1 MSCLEPSIHLLFRD
15 ETWIQRSRTDDME
28 QITDESKELTL
39 DLWLAKDNRF
49 LNPKSSYKRILMAP
63 PCRLIQKKSQKKPTW
78 SAMWITFC
86 WDRKRFQST
95 ASRLIVQEVIRLGS
109 LEPFLDHFILGAET
123 ESKTVWETS
132 SGINMRDLYGG
143 NLSTAFVHISLF
155 FSLRIPC
162 YDSCLQTAQGL
173 LTPGLDNTSHEGKV
187 LMSHRKD
194 KWS

>member
-1 MSCLEPSIHLLFRD
+1 MTWEHRTIIDFLWVVSCLEPSIHLLFRD

-95 ASRLIVQEVIRLGS
+95 ASRVNPAHGSLLRVNSPSHGIFSNLVDSTLYHLLTDLIVVFS
-109 LEPFLDHFILGAET
+109 FFLQDYISFILLL
-123 ESKTVWETS
+123 V
-132 SGINMRDLYGG
+132 
-143 NLSTAFVHISLF
+143 F
-155 FSLRIPC
+155 FF
-162 YDSCLQTAQGL
+162 
-173 LTPGLDNTSHEGKV
+173 
-187 LMSHRKD
+187 
-194 KWS
+194 